1 MLDMIELSDP
11 SQLEVAAVVSAK
23 MAAKSPSAPDG
34 QTSTTQ
40 KPGILDDFDRAEF
53 NRTAEDQEVYETM
66 TESVGSAEK
75 LLEVHGW
82 TRIERAKRLVKRF
95 VKNRT
100 RFLRSENRFFFTT
113 TFFFRLLSRLEQRRL
128 DLLTRMLK
136 VGGLFRWMHQKGMP

>member
-23 MAAKSPSAPDG
+23 MAAKSPSTTDG

-40 KPGILDDFDRAEF
+40 KPGILDDLDKAEF

-95 VKNRT
+95 VKKKQNP
-100 RFLRSENRFFFTT
+100 FFAI
-113 TFFFRLLSRLEQRRL
+113 
-128 DLLTRMLK
+128 
-136 VGGLFRWMHQKGMP
+136 

>member
-40 KPGILDDFDRAEF
+40 KPGILDDLDKAEF

-95 VKNRT
+95 VKKPPVFCDLKT
-100 RFLRSENRFFFTT
+100 VFFTT
-113 TFFFRLLSRLEQRRL
+113 TFF
-128 DLLTRMLK
+128 
-136 VGGLFRWMHQKGMP
+136 

>member
-34 QTSTTQ
+34 QTLTTQ
-40 KPGILDDFDRAEF
+40 KPGILDDLDKADF

-95 VKNRT
+95 VKKT
-100 RFLRSENRFFFTT
+100 EPVFCDLKTVFFTT
-113 TFFFRLLSRLEQRRL
+113 TFF
-128 DLLTRMLK
+128 
-136 VGGLFRWMHQKGMP
+136 